1 MEPSNVDDF
10 LETNILGHILD
21 NVERLYKF
29 DGVETK
35 HFSDVLNRQIFS
47 TIQQLEST
55 RNFSMTNLMHAFSV
69 EERRYI
75 IEVMED
81 GWIPG
86 IDCLGASKLLIELW
100 ENREASDYLKKLVAS
115 LDAEKQSAREIFDV
129 IGQQRITHTDIKES
143 ASWLNDCMLE
153 AAQEIENWTENST
166 IKTGLSWL
174 DEITNGFCA
183 ADLVVI
189 GGLTGKGKT
198 ALATTIAY
206 NIAHRRKPVLFF
218 SMEMKKSQ
226 LAFRIISRLRKKAT
240 SIRLVNENTNKE
252 ALSVQVR
259 SLAESHAPEKV
270 PLMIDDTPNIK
281 FSTMRQRAL
290 RFQKQYGLDC
300 MIIDFLTLMQ
310 IEGTAAKEGR
320 VQELDKLVY
329 SLKGL
334 AKELNIV
341 IIVLCQ
347 LSREAEKLVT
357 TGRGNTAVS
366 KLPTPKVDH
375 IRETGGIGF
384 AADFILFVHDPSEQD
399 SDAVQ
404 AVRKIELIVAKN
416 RFGGIGKSEFMFNGP
431 LTLVENL

>member
-1 MEPSNVDDF
+1 MNKDDF
-10 LETNILGHILD
+10 LETNILGNILD
-21 NVERLYKF
+21 NVELLYKF
-29 DGVETK
+29 DGVEAK
-35 HFSDVLNRQIFS
+35 HFSLPLNSQIFS
-47 TIQQLEST
+47 TIQELEST
-55 RNFSMTNLMHAFSV
+55 SNFSMTNLMHVFSV
-69 EERRYI
+69 EQRRYI
-75 IEVMED
+75 IEVVENTL
-81 GWIPG
+81 PG
-86 IDCLGASKLLIELW
+86 IDCLGAAKLLIELW
-100 ENREASDYLKKLVAS
+100 ENREASAYLKKQVAL
-115 LDAEKQSAREIFDV
+115 LDGGKQGAREIFDA
-129 IGQQRITHTDIKES
+129 IGQQRITHTETKES
-143 ASWLNDCMLE
+143 ASWLSDCMLE
-153 AAQEIENWTENST
+153 GVQEIENWSPNSA
-166 IKTGLSWL
+166 IKTDLRWL

-206 NIAHRRKPVLFF
+206 NIARRGKPVLFF

-252 ALSVQVR
+252 TLAAQITA
-259 SLAESHAPEKV
+259 LAENHTSDKM

-290 RFQKQYGLDC
+290 RFQRQHGLDC
-300 MIIDFLTLMQ
+300 MIVDFLTLMQ
-310 IEGTAAKEGR
+310 IEGGVKEGR

-334 AKELNIV
+334 AKELNIT

-357 TGRGNTAVS
+357 TKIGKGATVS
-366 KLPTPKVDH
+366 KLPQPKVDY

-384 AADFILFVHDPSEQD
+384 AADFILFVHDPSDQD
-399 SDAVQ
+399 SDEVP

-416 RFGGIGKSEFMFNGP
+416 RFGGIGKSEFMFDGP
-431 LTLVENL
+431 LTLIKDC